1 MKKRILK
8 NFTPF
13 LLSMFWVIL
22 ALGIELAP
30 KTPGTSAEI
39 LHNFFKRIDYL
50 IYDIRQLS
58 TLHLSF
64 KQRYPIAIIA
74 IDDKS
79 LIQEGQ
85 WPWSYSKIAKLI
97 SKLRAMGAQII
108 ALNIMFTEQENNIA
122 TDIKYK
128 LMEKNAAPEVINE
141 LKKLEPEFDGNAKL
155 ITEVQHHNDIVLTFI
170 LLSTSFN
177 SGQLT
182 SPIYIIAPSDVKN
195 FSIISMPGYIT
206 NYNAIQNTSSYNGF
220 TSSLT
225 DEDGIIRRTPVVL
238 LYKNQVFASL
248 PLAMAQAMY
257 PEKKIK
263 LNFVKIGNKKI
274 LTSVKLGDLEI
285 PTDKG
290 GRVLIPFNGKSHSF
304 PYYSASDILKNNIT
318 PNQLKNTVVI
328 IAHTASGVDKVRN
341 TSVDI
346 AMPESEIQ
354 ANVLNGILTGKF
366 PVLPFW
372 GKYLTIAIT
381 IIIGTVLSLLLP
393 ILSPPLAILLAS
405 GVLILLIIMNIG
417 LWIAL
422 GIVFSFSIPLLM
434 SVMLVLTNMAY
445 GFLFEDRKKRF
456 LREAFGQYVAPEY
469 VQYLLENPQ
478 EYSLDGESVEL
489 TVLFTDIRSF
499 TTISEDMSANV
510 LKQFLNHY
518 FTPMTEIIFKHKGTI
533 DKYVGDMIMAFWGAP
548 IKNINHREAAIDAA
562 LEMLEKSYELK
573 TAFLKEGLPEIKIG
587 VGINSGLMNVGDMG
601 SFYRRAYTVLG
612 DPVNLASRLESAT
625 KYYGVELLVGGE
637 TRNNLDMFLF
647 RWVDKVIVK
656 GKHKAMDIY
665 EVICRMSEA
674 SPEQL
679 KEIEKHHQAM
689 DAYFNQNWEI
699 AAQIFESL
707 AKDYP
712 QKKLYKLFIKRIV
725 DFKKNP
731 PEADWDGSYSLTEK

>member
-1 MKKRILK
+1 MLK
-8 NFTPF
+8 NVTPF

-79 LIQEGQ
+79 LIQEGE
-85 WPWSYSKIAKLI
+85 WPWSYNKIAELI
-97 SKLRAMGAQII
+97 TKLRAMGTPLI
-108 ALNIMFTEQENNIA
+108 ALNILFKEPENNIA
-122 TDIKYK
+122 SKIKYK
-128 LMEKNAAPEVINE
+128 LMETNTAPEVIDE
-141 LKKLEPEFDGNAKL
+141 LKKLEPQFDGNTKL
-155 ITEVQHHNDIVLTFI
+155 ITEMQYRKDIVFPFI
-170 LLSTSFN
+170 LLSTPFT
-177 SGQLT
+177 SGQLP
-182 SPIYIIAPSDVKN
+182 SPIYIIPPSDVKN
-195 FSIISMPGYIT
+195 FSIIRMSGYIT
-206 NYNAIQNTSSYNGF
+206 NFDALQNKSAYNGF
-220 TSSLT
+220 ISNLT
-225 DEDGIIRRTPVVL
+225 DEDGIIRRTPMVL
-238 LYKNQVFASL
+238 IYQNKVFPSL
-248 PLAMAQAMY
+248 PLAMAQALF
-257 PEKKIK
+257 PQKKIK

-290 GRVLIPFNGKSHSF
+290 GRVLIPFNGKTNSF
-304 PYYSASDILKNNIT
+304 PYYSATDILKNNINS
-318 PNQLKNTVVI
+318 NQLKNTVVI
-328 IAHTASGVDKVRN
+328 IANTASGVDGIKN

-372 GKYLTIAIT
+372 SKYITIAIT

-393 ILSPPLAILLAS
+393 ILSPPIAILLAS

-478 EYSLDGESVEL
+478 EYSLEGESVEL
-489 TVLFTDIRSF
+489 TVLFSDIRGF

-510 LKQFLNHY
+510 VKQFLNHY

-548 IKNINHREAAIDAA
+548 IKNPNHRETAIDAA
-562 LEMLEKSYELK
+562 LDMLAKSYELK
-573 TAFLKEGLPEIKIG
+573 TTFLKEGLPEIKIG

-601 SFYRRAYTVLG
+601 SLYRRAYTVLG

-625 KYYGVELLVGGE
+625 KYYGVELLVGCE

-656 GKHKAMDIY
+656 GKHNAMNIY
-665 EVICRMSEA
+665 EVICRISEA
-674 SPEQL
+674 SSDQL
-679 KEIEKHHQAM
+679 KEVEKHHQAM
-689 DAYFNQNWEI
+689 DTYFNQNWEM

-707 AKDYP
+707 ARDYP
-712 QKKLYKLFIKRIV
+712 HTKLYKIFIERIA
-725 DFKKNP
+725 DFKNNP
-731 PEADWDGSYSLTEK
+731 PGTDWDGSYRLTEK

>member
-8 NFTPF
+8 NFTPI
-13 LLSMFWVIL
+13 LLSLFWVIL
-22 ALGIELAP
+22 ALGLELGP

-58 TLHLSF
+58 TIHLSF

-79 LIQEGQ
+79 LLQEGQ
-85 WPWSYSKIAKLI
+85 WPWSYNKISELI
-97 SKLRAMGAQII
+97 SKLRSMGTPII
-108 ALNIMFTEQENNIA
+108 ALNIMFKEQENNIA
-122 TDIKYK
+122 SEIKYK
-128 LMEKNAAPEVINE
+128 LMEKNADPSVINE
-141 LKKLEPEFDGNAKL
+141 LKLLEAQYDGNAKF
-155 ITEVQHHNDIVLTFI
+155 ITEVQHHKDVVLPFI
-170 LLSTSFN
+170 LLSTPFT
-177 SGQLT
+177 SGQLP
-182 SPIYIIAPSDVKN
+182 SPIYIIKPSDVKN
-195 FSIISMPGYIT
+195 FSIIRMPGYIT
-206 NYNAIQNTSSYNGF
+206 NFNAIQSKSTYNGF

-225 DEDGIIRRTPVVL
+225 DEDGIIRRTPMVL
-238 LYKNQVFASL
+238 LYQNKVFGSL
-248 PLAMAQAMY
+248 PLAMAQAMF

-263 LNFVKIGNKKI
+263 LNFVSIGDKKI
-274 LTSVKLGDLEI
+274 LTAVKLGDLEI

-372 GKYLTIAIT
+372 GKYITIAIT

-393 ILSPPLAILLAS
+393 ILSPPIAILLAS

-478 EYSLDGESVEL
+478 EYSLEGESVEL
-489 TVLFTDIRSF
+489 TVLFTDIRGF

-510 LKQFLNHY
+510 VKQFLNHY

-548 IKNINHREAAIDAA
+548 IKNPNHRETAIDAA
-562 LEMLEKSYELK
+562 LDMLAKSYELK
-573 TAFLKEGLPEIKIG
+573 TTFLKEGLPEIKIG

-601 SFYRRAYTVLG
+601 SLYRRAYTVLG

-625 KYYGVELLVGGE
+625 KYYGVELLVGCE

-656 GKHKAMDIY
+656 GKHNAMDIY
-665 EVICRMSEA
+665 EVICRISEV
-674 SPEQL
+674 SSDQL
-679 KEIEKHHQAM
+679 KEVEKHHQAM
-689 DAYFNQNWEI
+689 DAYFNQNWEM

-712 QKKLYKLFIKRIV
+712 QKKLYKLFIERIV